1 MRRYL
6 LNSPILTDWGRWRF
20 DGPVGL
26 EAARAFLAP
35 GFESAVGHDGTAEV
49 LSDVLGIT
57 VPMCRRAIHMT
68 PGDRALVFRL
78 LDRPEE
84 GVVLDAPSLAGQ
96 RWAFGILVREG

>member
-6 LNSPILTDWGRWRF
+6 LNSPVLTDWGRWRF

-26 EAARAFLAP
+26 EAARDFLAP

-49 LSDVLGIT
+49 LSEVLGVA
-57 VPMCRRAIHMT
+57 VPTSRRAIRMA

-84 GVVLDAPSLAGQ
+84 GVVLDAQSLAGQ